1 MKKNHLDKVRKIVQT
16 YVPNNFFFQK
26 IVAYARLYDLKKNDY
41 GEIEKK
47 LLTAKKA
54 DPAFRSEIV
63 KECFEKWPEIAA
75 QIRKEAQ
82 EKLPLSADYKDRE
95 LDSRVLDDVVF
106 SYFALGFSPDEYI
119 YFRLE
124 KRTIDERQ
132 EYFSNKMRK
141 KYHTCIDNLIDSSTF
156 SKYNTYLKFQ
166 EYFKRD
172 VLKIENDSQF
182 PVFEAFVKSH
192 SKYVKKDVD
201 GMSGREVELVDS
213 ANCGKTVRQQFD
225 EMVAEQKYIIE
236 ELIIQSEDMAR
247 FNSSSVN
254 TVRCITMNTKDGVKV
269 AYGYFR
275 TGSSGS
281 FVDNCGIRCGVDMET
296 GQAVTDGFD
305 ERAYQ
310 YRIHPDTGT
319 VYKGF
324 QFPEWNQLLSIAKNA
339 ASKLPGIKIIGWD
352 FAHTDKGWVIVEG
365 NAMSSIELI
374 QIPFERGMRKEL
386 EQYFREMEPII
397 ECNFE

>member
-16 YVPNNFFFQK
+16 YVPNNLFFQK

-47 LLTAKKA
+47 LLTAKKV

-63 KECFEKWPEIAA
+63 KECFEKWPEKAA

-124 KRTIDERQ
+124 KRTINERQ
-132 EYFSNKMRK
+132 EYFSNKMRE

-166 EYFKRD
+166 EHFKRD

-182 PVFEAFVKSH
+182 LVFEAC
-192 SKYVKKDVD
+192 KY
-201 GMSGREVELVDS
+201 
-213 ANCGKTVRQQFD
+213 
-225 EMVAEQKYIIE
+225 
-236 ELIIQSEDMAR
+236 
-247 FNSSSVN
+247 
-254 TVRCITMNTKDGVKV
+254 
-269 AYGYFR
+269 
-275 TGSSGS
+275 
-281 FVDNCGIRCGVDMET
+281 RCG
-296 GQAVTDGFD
+296 G
-305 ERAYQ
+305 
-310 YRIHPDTGT
+310 
-319 VYKGF
+319 
-324 QFPEWNQLLSIAKNA
+324 A
-339 ASKLPGIKIIGWD
+339 AC
-352 FAHTDKGWVIVEG
+352 
-365 NAMSSIELI
+365 
-374 QIPFERGMRKEL
+374 L
-386 EQYFREMEPII
+386 EQ
-397 ECNFE
+397 